1 MGIVRQKRPRQPYN
15 KFETMSKIAEFDII
29 KKIGQGTFGVV
40 QKAKNKRTKELVALK
55 QLINHSAKE
64 GFPITAMREITIL
77 KSLSHKNVLKITG
90 MIYEEVKASTP
101 EDAVRQRGCFYT
113 ISPYMSLD
121 LVGLLENPQIKL
133 TEAMVKCIMQ
143 QLLRGVD
150 YIHQQHYLHR
160 DIKAANILI
169 DPHGV
174 VKIADFGLA
183 RIYHGKTPI
192 KGLGPGGGE
201 RAYTA
206 LVVTRWY
213 RSPELLLGERKYGTA
228 VDMWGV
234 GCVFGELFTKKPILV
249 GSSDSNQAQ
258 LIFDMVGPPSRENW
272 ASASQLPNKQDLNIG
287 LTCKRSLEQRF
298 VPLMG
303 EVGVLLLD
311 KFLTLDPEKRW
322 NAQDALDH
330 EYFEADPKPLTPEK
344 MPAFEES
351 HEIDR
356 ERFKRQRTEGP
367 ELEPQE
373 KKPKPDTYVSRLTRP
388 GITGI
393 RTKPVK
399 PRY

>member
-1 MGIVRQKRPRQPYN
+1 MVSARQKRAPQPYN
-15 KFETMSKIAEFDII
+15 KFETMSKLTEFDVI

-40 QKAKNKRTKELVALK
+40 QKAKSRKTRELVALK

-77 KSLSHKNVLKITG
+77 KSLNHENVLKITG
-90 MIYEEVKASTP
+90 MIYEEAKANSP

-133 TEAMVKCIMQ
+133 TEAMVKCIMK
-143 QLLRGVD
+143 QLLQGVD
-150 YIHQQHYLHR
+150 YIHQEHYLHR

-183 RIYHGKTPI
+183 RIYHGKTPL
-192 KGLGPGGGE
+192 KGLGSGGGE

-272 ASASQLPNKQDLNIG
+272 ASASLLPNKQDLNIG
-287 LTCKRSLEQRF
+287 LTCKRTLEQRF

-311 KFLTLDPEKRW
+311 KFLTLDPAKRW
-322 NAQDALDH
+322 NAQDALEH
-330 EYFEADPKPLTPEK
+330 EYFRVDPKPLAPED

-367 ELEPQE
+367 EPELE
-373 KKPKPDTYVSRLTRP
+373 KKPRSEPYVSRLNRP
-388 GITGI
+388 GVSGI

>member
-1 MGIVRQKRPRQPYN
+1 MYKL
-15 KFETMSKIAEFDII
+15 AEFDVI

-40 QKAKNKRTKELVALK
+40 QKARNRRSKELVALK

-90 MIYEEVKASTP
+90 MIYEEAKASSP
-101 EDAVRQRGCFYT
+101 EEAVRQRGCFYT

-183 RIYHGKTPI
+183 RVYHGKKPR

-213 RSPELLLGERKYGTA
+213 RSPELLLGERKYGTS

-272 ASASQLPNKQDLNIG
+272 ASASKLPNKQDLNIG
-287 LTCKRSLEQRF
+287 LTCKRSLELRF

-311 KFLTLDPEKRW
+311 KLLTLDPEKRW
-322 NAQDALDH
+322 NAQDALEH
-330 EYFEADPKPLTPEK
+330 EYFEISPKPLRPED

-356 ERFKRQRTEGP
+356 ERFKRQRTEGADD
-367 ELEPQE
+367 QQS
-373 KKPKPDTYVSRLTRP
+373 KRPKVETYVSRLTRP

-393 RTKPVK
+393 KTKPVK

>member
-1 MGIVRQKRPRQPYN
+1 MAVRRQRRPQQPYN
-15 KFETMSKIAEFDII
+15 RFETMSKIAEFEII

-40 QKAKNKRTKELVALK
+40 QKARNKKSKELVALK

-77 KSLSHKNVLKITG
+77 KCLNHENVLRITG
-90 MIYEEVKASTP
+90 MIYEEAKASSP
-101 EDAVRQRGCFYT
+101 EDAIRQRGCFYT

-121 LVGLLENPQIKL
+121 LVGLLENPKIKL
-133 TEAMVKCIMQ
+133 TVAMVKCIMQ
-143 QLLRGVD
+143 QLLHGVD
-150 YIHQQHYLHR
+150 YIHQQRYLHR

-183 RIYHGKTPI
+183 RVYHGKTPLRG
-192 KGLGPGGGE
+192 KGQGGGE

-249 GSSDSNQAQ
+249 GASDSNQAQ

-272 ASASQLPNKQDLNIG
+272 ASASLLPNKLDLNIG
-287 LTCKRSLEQRF
+287 LTCKRTLETRF
-298 VPLMG
+298 TPLMG
-303 EVGVLLLD
+303 DTGVQLLD
-311 KFLTLDPEKRW
+311 KLLTLDPEKRW
-322 NAQDALDH
+322 NAQDALGH
-330 EYFEADPKPLTPEK
+330 EYFTEDPKPLAPK
-344 MPAFEES
+344 DMPAFEES

-356 ERFKRQRTEGP
+356 EKFKRQRTEGF
-367 ELEPQE
+367 ELDVE
-373 KKPKPDTYVSRLTRP
+373 KKPRVDSYVSRLARP
-388 GITGI
+388 GVSGI
-393 RTKPVK
+393 RTKPVR